1 MTFFEKDMLNMQES
15 KRIRVLLAE
24 DHAIVREGLRSLLE
38 KQPEI
43 EIVCD
48 AEDGRIAV
56 ERVRE
61 LQPDV
66 VIMDITMPNLN
77 GVEATRQ
84 ITKEFPQ
91 IKVIALSVHSNRIF
105 VADMLE
111 AGAVGYVLKECLF
124 DELVQAIQAVIAG
137 KTYLNSRITGIVVE
151 DYIKR
156 LVNVSDSP
164 LSSLTSREREVL
176 QLVAVG
182 KSTKEIALELHVST
196 KTIDAGRRKIMVKLN
211 ANSVVDL
218 IKIAIVEN
226 LVSFDLGRVTQQT
239 PSMAI

>member
-1 MTFFEKDMLNMQES
+1 MQES

-43 EIVCD
+43 EIVCE
-48 AEDGRIAV
+48 AEDGRAAV
-56 ERVRE
+56 ERARE
-61 LQPDV
+61 LLPDV
-66 VIMDITMPNLN
+66 VIMDITMPKLN

-84 ITKEFPQ
+84 ITQEFPQ
-91 IKVIALSVHSNRIF
+91 IRIIALSVHSNRRF

-124 DELVQAIQAVIAG
+124 DEFVQAIHAVSTG
-137 KTYLNSRITGIVVE
+137 KTYLSSRITGVVVE

-156 LVNVSDSP
+156 LVKVVDSP

-176 QLVAVG
+176 QLVAEG

-211 ANSVVDL
+211 ANTIVDL

-226 LVSFDLGRVTQQT
+226 LVSFDLDRVTQTQ
-239 PSMAI
+239 SMAV

>member
-1 MTFFEKDMLNMQES
+1 MLKMQES
-15 KRIRVLLAE
+15 KQIRVLLAE

-38 KQPEI
+38 KQSEI
-43 EIVCD
+43 EIVCE
-48 AEDGRIAV
+48 AEDGRAAV
-56 ERVRE
+56 EGVRE

-84 ITKEFPQ
+84 ITNEFPQ

-111 AGAVGYVLKECLF
+111 AGASGYVLKECLF
-124 DELVQAIQAVIAG
+124 DELVQAINAVIAG
-137 KTYLNSRITGIVVE
+137 RTYLSSRITGVVVE

-176 QLVAVG
+176 QLVAEG

-196 KTIDAGRRKIMVKLN
+196 KTIDASRRKIMGKLN
-211 ANSVVDL
+211 ANSIVDL

-226 LVSFDLGRVTQQT
+226 LVSFDLGRVSQMPT
-239 PSMAI
+239 MAL

>member
-1 MTFFEKDMLNMQES
+1 MRES
-15 KRIRVLLAE
+15 KQIRVLLAE

-38 KQPEI
+38 KQSEI
-43 EIVCD
+43 EIVCE

-61 LQPDV
+61 HQPDV

-84 ITKEFPQ
+84 ITNEFPQ

-111 AGAVGYVLKECLF
+111 AGASGYVLKECLF
-124 DELVQAIQAVIAG
+124 DELVQAIHAVIDG
-137 KTYLNSRITGIVVE
+137 RTYLSSRITGVVVE

-176 QLVAVG
+176 QLVAEG

-196 KTIDAGRRKIMVKLN
+196 KTIDASRRKIMGKLN
-211 ANSVVDL
+211 ANSIVDL

-226 LVSFDLGRVTQQT
+226 LVSFDLGRVTQMT
-239 PSMAI
+239 SMSL